1 MSIFYTTYESPLGR
15 LTLYATASSLVGL
28 TFPTQSVTFSDS
40 IYKVERTSSPILTH
54 SIQWLD
60 QYFAGQVPTVTIP
73 LAPQGTAFQQ
83 KVWSHLQHIPY
94 GATLTY
100 GELSQLVF
108 HSPRPKG
115 AQAIGSAVGANPIS
129 LIIPCHRILGK
140 GNSLTGYT
148 GGLSIKRALLSI
160 ENISFVDK

>member
-1 MSIFYTTYESPLGR
+1 MSIFYTTYESPLGC
-15 LTLYATASSLVGL
+15 LTLYATASALVGL

-54 SIQWLD
+54 TIQWLD
-60 QYFAGQVPTVTIP
+60 QYFAGQVPTMTIP

-140 GNSLTGYT
+140 GGSLTGYT

>member
-1 MSIFYTTYESPLGR
+1 MSIFYTTYESPLGC
-15 LTLYATASSLVGL
+15 LTLYATASALVGL

-40 IYKVERTSSPILTH
+40 IYKVERTSSPILTRTL
-54 SIQWLD
+54 QWLD

-94 GATLTY
+94 GTTLTY

-115 AQAIGSAVGANPIS
+115 TQAIGSAVGANPIS

-140 GNSLTGYT
+140 GSSLTGYT

>member
-1 MSIFYTTYESPLGR
+1 MSIFYTTYESPLGC
-15 LTLYATASSLVGL
+15 LTLYATASALVGL
-28 TFPTQSVTFSDS
+28 TFPTQSVTFSDP
-40 IYKVERTSSPILTH
+40 ICKVESTYSPILTH
-54 SIQWLD
+54 TTQWLD
-60 QYFAGQVPTVTIP
+60 QYFVGQIPTVTIP

>member
-1 MSIFYTTYESPLGR
+1 MSIFYTTYESPLGTI
-15 LTLYATASSLVGL
+15 TLYATASALVGL
-28 TFPTQSVTFSDS
+28 TFPTQSITFSDP
-40 IYKVERTSSPILTH
+40 ICRVESTASPILTRTL
-54 SIQWLD
+54 QWLE

-94 GATLTY
+94 GTVLTY
-100 GELSQLVF
+100 GALSQLVF

-160 ENISFVDK
+160 ENISFVDN